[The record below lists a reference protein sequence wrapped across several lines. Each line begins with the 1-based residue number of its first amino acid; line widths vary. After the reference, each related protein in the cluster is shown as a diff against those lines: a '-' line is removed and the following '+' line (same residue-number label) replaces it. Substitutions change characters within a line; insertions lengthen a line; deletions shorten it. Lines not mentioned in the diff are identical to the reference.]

1 MPQALNLRAVS
12 SNLKSKVELWRQ
24 IRKLSILYKVAN
36 YGRLAC
42 GFLLSQRSARM
53 DDASRGIALIRAVSG
68 FPHAFVFAVVIDAF
82 EISILY
88 SHAWHK
94 CTKPSCLHYMSS
106 WLGLVIT
113 LRYATVAFP
122 IFYLVYR
129 SIGSLGI
136 IDRDEPYARA
146 KGIHVDN
153 PIEVAFVLSSFGWI
167 GSSS

>member
-1 MPQALNLRAVS
+1 
-12 SNLKSKVELWRQ
+12 
-24 IRKLSILYKVAN
+24 
-36 YGRLAC
+36 
-42 GFLLSQRSARM
+42 
-53 DDASRGIALIRAVSG
+53 
-68 FPHAFVFAVVIDAF
+68 
-82 EISILY
+82 
-88 SHAWHK
+88 
-94 CTKPSCLHYMSS
+94 MSS